1 MTTRIVALVS
11 SLVLCAA
18 CGLAPFETTSV
29 RAGSDPTVVVECPGL
44 PAVPPGACSSWGD
57 GVLAAL
63 VLVADVGS
71 VRELAAIVRLE
82 RAGERRCRAI
92 VLDAR
97 GVGRWIGRAACPV

>member
-18 CGLAPFETTSV
+18 CGLAPFDTSV
-29 RAGSDPTVVVECPGL
+29 RAGSDPSVRVECPGP
-44 PAVPPGACSSWGD
+44 PAVPPGACASWGD
-57 GVLAAL
+57 GVLCQARTAM
-63 VLVADVGS
+63 S
-71 VRELAAIVRLE
+71 VSDAAIVRLE

-92 VLDAR
+92 VVDER

>member
-11 SLVLCAA
+11 ILVCAA
-18 CGLAPFETTSV
+18 CGLAPFDATSV
-29 RAGSDPTVVVECPGL
+29 RAGSDPSVRVECPGL
-44 PAVPPGACSSWGD
+44 PAVPPGACASWGD

-71 VRELAAIVRLE
+71 VRERAAIVRLE

-92 VLDAR
+92 VLDER